1 METSGKIYNSV
12 PPPGVRGD
20 ADSLGDEPHATSG
33 EMMTIAGDD
42 SAGELLGAALQS
54 AGVDASGFSLRKGL
68 RRVGRGIKKAGR
80 VAVKV
85 HTAPFKFAAKY
96 GAKALKA
103 LAMTAARPIRGM
115 FRKLGMRRARWLA
128 MSRRR
133 SNTPNGAELAE
144 ASRWTVAKMNRNPM
158 GKFGVFILK
167 HTHGHSVSGASIA
180 GAINEALSGEDAAL
194 GITGAEIAAAAASI
208 LAVIRA
214 LMSSLNKPGE
224 APENAAQALQA
235 VQAAQ
240 SPAANPTDA
249 PTPAPVEQP
258 GEAPTASGDMRN
270 AQAGYAYA
278 RFMEAAAKKGDHK
291 RWITL
296 DEAKKAANLIRTRKG
311 WNKRKAEAR
320 VLLKCAQKGI
330 GIVAD
335 AHALPPS
342 EIAERAKLVP
352 AGAAVRLAGLLG
364 AVNGKKAYRNRTA
377 APMRVT
383 ASPSA
388 SPVQKSA
395 DDMIRDA
402 ERFGGYSSQKERA
415 KARKKEAVVM
425 LGELLGGDDA
435 SGESIAGESLLG
447 ETIAGFPLSRFRK
460 QGEGGGNALSRFF
473 ARNPAFA
480 ARFRKA
486 RSTRRGARHFVNRF

>member
-1 METSGKIYNSV
+1 METSGKIYNAV
-12 PPPGVRGD
+12 PPPGVRGEG
-20 ADSLGDEPHATSG
+20 DSLGDEPHATSG
-33 EMMTIAGDD
+33 EMLQLAGDD
-42 SAGELLGAALQS
+42 SAGELLGAALQAS
-54 AGVDASGFSLRKGL
+54 GVDASGFSLRKGL

-208 LAVIRA
+208 LAVIKA

-249 PTPAPVEQP
+249 PAQAPAEQP
-258 GEAPTASGDMRN
+258 TEAPTASGDMRA

-278 RFMEAAAKKGDHK
+278 RFMEAAAKKGQHK

-296 DEAKKAANLIRTRKG
+296 DEAKKAANLIRERKG
-311 WNKRKAEAR
+311 WNKRKAEAH
-320 VLLKCAQKGI
+320 VLLKCAQKSV
-330 GIVAD
+330 GIVPD
-335 AHALPPS
+335 AHALPAT
-342 EIAERAKLVP
+342 EVAERAKLVP
-352 AGAAVRLAGLLG
+352 AGAAIRLAGLLG

-377 APMRVT
+377 APMKVT
-383 ASPSA
+383 A

-402 ERFGGYSSQKERA
+402 ERFGGYASQKERA
-415 KARKKEAVVM
+415 KARKRDAVVM

-447 ETIAGFPLSRFRK
+447 ESIAGFPLANIRRMMVARRLRRF
-460 QGEGGGNALSRFF
+460 G
-473 ARNPAFA
+473 
-480 ARFRKA
+480 
-486 RSTRRGARHFVNRF
+486 TRRGIDHFGATPARRKKAWERF